1 MVSNKMNSNLKF
13 IFLLKQTW
21 KHIWQFSLF
30 IIIII
35 IILFILRTFGF
46 SASSG
51 GWGAT
56 SEAFIF
62 SLNNNEGLAPFVS
75 KVKIGYS
82 GMAIYRWSYYGP
94 RFGSDVFITD
104 NADSNSNSRARLG
117 NYYSVPPAVQDER
130 TVLAG
135 TWYFSPDEMEVF
147 YLDPSR

>member
-1 MVSNKMNSNLKF
+1 MF
-13 IFLLKQTW
+13 
-21 KHIWQFSLF
+21 F

-46 SASSG
+46 SESSG
-51 GWGAT
+51 GYTAT

-75 KVKIGYS
+75 KVKKKYS
-82 GMAIYRWSYYGP
+82 GYAIHRGSYNGP
-94 RFGSDVFITD
+94 RFGSDVFIED
-104 NADSNSNSRARLG
+104 NADRDSKSRARLG
-117 NYYSVPPAVQDER
+117 YRYSVPPAVKDQY

-135 TWYFSPDEMEVF
+135 TRRFSPDEVEVF

>member
-1 MVSNKMNSNLKF
+1 MT
-13 IFLLKQTW
+13 IF
-21 KHIWQFSLF
+21 FVF

-46 SASSG
+46 SESSG

-62 SLNNNEGLAPFVS
+62 SLNNNEGLEPFVT
-75 KVKIGYS
+75 KVKKKFTGE
-82 GMAIYRWSYYGP
+82 AIYRSSIGP
-94 RFGSDVFITD
+94 RFAGVYIDD
-104 NADSNSNSRARLG
+104 NADSNSNSKALLG
-117 NYYSVPPAVQDER
+117 YRYSIPSAVQDGR

-135 TWYFSPDEMEVF
+135 TVYFSPDEVEVF

>member
-1 MVSNKMNSNLKF
+1 MF
-13 IFLLKQTW
+13 IIIIIT
-21 KHIWQFSLF
+21 III

-35 IILFILRTFGF
+35 IILFISYTFGF
-46 SASSG
+46 SESSG

-75 KVKIGYS
+75 KVKKEFTGD
-82 GMAIYRWSYYGP
+82 AIYRNSSSGP
-94 RFGSDVFITD
+94 RFGIDVIIVD
-104 NADSNSNSRARLG
+104 NADSSGLSRARL
-117 NYYSVPPAVQDER
+117 NFLYSVPPAVKVWS

-135 TWYFSPDEMEVF
+135 TLFFSPNEVEVF

>member
-1 MVSNKMNSNLKF
+1 MF
-13 IFLLKQTW
+13 
-21 KHIWQFSLF
+21 F

-46 SASSG
+46 SESSG
-51 GWGAT
+51 GYSAT

-75 KVKIGYS
+75 KVKKKYS
-82 GMAIYRWSYYGP
+82 GYAIHRGSYNGP
-94 RFGSDVFITD
+94 RFSSDVFIRD

-117 NYYSVPPAVQDER
+117 NVYSVPPAVKNEY

-135 TWYFSPDEMEVF
+135 TEYFSPDEVEVF